1 MSDNESME
9 NLSEKKKKK
18 NVTLT
23 NSPDQLQ
30 NVERGQE
37 TQG

>member
-9 NLSEKKKKK
+9 NLSEKKK

>member
-9 NLSEKKKKK
+9 NLSEKKKK